1 MQVIP
6 NLQGAII
13 AYMSIE
19 EALAQATPQ
28 LLYQQAQQ
36 SANPKRQRE
45 LTAVRALL
53 FCALNREIDILY
65 DQYGK
70 PYLADFSYHISI
82 SHTSRWAAIV
92 LHATKQ
98 VGIDIELIA
107 ARVAKVRTKFLSA
120 AENQGVLPHD
130 YATLTTYW
138 CAKEAVY
145 KWYGKKGVDFA
156 NHLKIQALPLLPILP
171 TSQAISVLPLTLDMP
186 ILMQPILLSVNYTII
201 APDVVIAWVVEAI

>member
-6 NLQGAII
+6 NLQGATIV
-13 AYMSIE
+13 YMSID
-19 EALAQATPQ
+19 EALAKATPQ
-28 LLYQQAQQ
+28 LLYQQAHQ

-82 SHTSRWAAIV
+82 SHTSRWVALI
-92 LHATKQ
+92 LHTTKQ
-98 VGIDIELIA
+98 VGIDIETIA
-107 ARVAKVRTKFLSA
+107 ERVAKVRTKFLSP
-120 AENQGVLPHD
+120 AENQGILPHN

-156 NHLKIQALPLLPILP
+156 SHLKIQATPPPPKPQI
-171 TSQAISVLPLTLDMP
+171 ISALALILDMP
-186 ILMQPILLSVNYTII
+186 ILTQPILLSVNYTLIS
-201 APDVVIAWVVEAI
+201 PDVVIAWVAESI